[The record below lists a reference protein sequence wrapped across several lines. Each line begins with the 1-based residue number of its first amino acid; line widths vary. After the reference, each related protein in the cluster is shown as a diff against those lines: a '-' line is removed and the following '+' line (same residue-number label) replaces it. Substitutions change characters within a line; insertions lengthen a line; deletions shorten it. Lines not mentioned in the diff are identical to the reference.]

1 MNPASRPLSFWIP
14 VAAAGLLLAVSMG
27 SRSAMGLFLGPIN
40 TATSLGA
47 ATVSLAIA
55 ASLLAFGVAQP
66 AWGIWEKRV
75 GPARVIVLGAIGS
88 GIGLALLAVASGSAA
103 LTTAMLLGGVTG
115 AALGAPLLMG
125 VVAQRV
131 PVERHGLAMG
141 VISAGSSAGQ
151 LIYSLIGAVL
161 IAAFGWQ
168 AALLVFA
175 ATLLAVAPLAR
186 VFRARPAAGGPD
198 AAPAAP
204 KTASAAGAL
213 RDPSYWY
220 VTAGFFVCGFHV
232 SFLTTHM
239 PGVIEMCGLPPTFS
253 GLWLAVVGACN
264 IIGSLGAGWLM
275 QRLPMKLVLGTVY
288 ALRALGVATFIAL
301 PPSQAL
307 LLGFALWM
315 GLTYMA
321 TLPLTTGL
329 LTRLYGAPNLA
340 VLFGITMAMHQVGS
354 FLGAWLGGVEFQL
367 TGDYRWIWFADILL
381 ASAAALV
388 HLPIRDGKPPPR
400 TSEGLVPHPAPVQ

>member
-1 MNPASRPLSFWIP
+1 MNPASRSNPFWIP
-14 VAAAGLLLAVSMG
+14 VVAASLLLAVSMG

-55 ASLLAFGVAQP
+55 ASLLAFGAAQP
-66 AWGIWEKRV
+66 AWGIWEKRA
-75 GPARVIVLGAIGS
+75 GAARVIVLGAVGS
-88 GIGLALLAVASGSAA
+88 SIGLALISVSSGGASLAAS
-103 LTTAMLLGGVTG
+103 MLIGGTTG

-131 PVERHGLAMG
+131 PVERQGLAMS

-161 IAAFGWQ
+161 ISVLGWQ
-168 AALLVFA
+168 VTLLLFA

-186 VFRARPAAGGPD
+186 VFRDRP
-198 AAPAAP
+198 
-204 KTASAAGAL
+204 TAGAQAPTAAAKVTTAMAAL
-213 RDPSYWY
+213 REPSFWY

-239 PGVIEMCGLPPTFS
+239 PGVIELCGLPPTFS

-264 IIGSLGAGWLM
+264 VAGSLGAGWLM
-275 QRLPMKLVLGTVY
+275 QRVPMKLLLAGLY
-288 ALRALGVATFIAL
+288 ALRALGVVTFIAL
-301 PPSQAL
+301 PTSQPV

-321 TLPLTTGL
+321 SLPLTTGIL
-329 LTRLYGAPNLA
+329 ARLYGARNLA

-354 FLGAWLGGVEFQL
+354 FLGAWLGGVEFQF
-367 TGDYRWIWFADILL
+367 TGDYRWMWLVDVLL
-381 ASAAALV
+381 ATVAALA
-388 HLPIRDGKPPPR
+388 HLPIRDDDALPQSARGA
-400 TSEGLVPHPAPVQ
+400 LANPAPAQ

>member
-14 VAAAGLLLAVSMG
+14 VAAASLLLAVSTG

-40 TATSLGA
+40 TATSLGT

-55 ASLLAFGVAQP
+55 ASLLAFGAAQP

-75 GPARVIVLGAIGS
+75 GAARVIVLGAIGS

-103 LTTAMLLGGVTG
+103 LTTAMLLGGATG

-151 LIYSLIGAVL
+151 LTYSLIGAAL

-175 ATLLAVAPLAR
+175 ATLLAVAPLSR
-186 VFRARPAAGGPD
+186 VFRAHPAAGPDTGPN
-198 AAPAAP
+198 AARA
-204 KTASAAGAL
+204 TSAAGAL

-264 IIGSLGAGWLM
+264 IVGSLGAGWLM
-275 QRLPMKLVLGTVY
+275 QRLPMKLVLGAVY
-288 ALRALGVATFIAL
+288 ALRALGVAAFVAV

-340 VLFGITMAMHQVGS
+340 VLFGVTMAMHQVGS

-388 HLPIRDGKPPPR
+388 HLPIRDGQAPRR
-400 TSEGLVPHPAPVQ
+400 TSEGIVPRPAPAQ

>member
-1 MNPASRPLSFWIP
+1 MNPASRPPSFWIP
-14 VAAAGLLLAVSMG
+14 VAAASLLLAVSMG

-55 ASLLAFGVAQP
+55 AGLLAFGAAQP
-66 AWGIWEKRV
+66 AWGIWERRV
-75 GPARVIVLGAIGS
+75 GAARVIVLGAIGS
-88 GIGLALLAVASGSAA
+88 GIGLALLTVAGGSAVLA
-103 LTTAMLLGGVTG
+103 TATLLGGATG

-131 PVERHGLAMG
+131 PVARHGLAMG

-186 VFRARPAAGGPD
+186 VFRARPAAGPD
-198 AAPAAP
+198 TTPNAAQAP
-204 KTASAAGAL
+204 SAARAL
-213 RDPSYWY
+213 HEPSYWY

-264 IIGSLGAGWLM
+264 IVGSLGAGWLM
-275 QRLPMKLVLGTVY
+275 QRLPMKLVLGAVY
-288 ALRALGVATFIAL
+288 ALRALGVAAFIAL

-388 HLPIRDGKPPPR
+388 HLPIRDGTAPR
-400 TSEGLVPHPAPVQ
+400 RASGGVVARPAPAQ